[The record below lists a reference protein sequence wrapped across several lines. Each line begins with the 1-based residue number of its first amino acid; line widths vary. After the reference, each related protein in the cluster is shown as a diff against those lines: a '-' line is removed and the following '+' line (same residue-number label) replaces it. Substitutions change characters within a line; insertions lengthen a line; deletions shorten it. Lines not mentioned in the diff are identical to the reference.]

1 MTDALDLIAMAETTL
16 RERVA
21 PGGPEARYHALL
33 AANALATAH
42 RELTHPPR
50 DAAGSDAADGNAAG
64 GSAAGGSTA
73 EGPAQ
78 AVADVAAIRAGRH
91 DDDVTLHAR
100 LLAAAA
106 RRAWIAD
113 PTSTGEP
120 E

>member
-1 MTDALDLIAMAETTL
+1 MTDALDLIAEAEATL

-33 AANALATAH
+33 AANALAIAR

-50 DAAGSDAADGNAAG
+50 DTAAATTAGGNAAG
-64 GSAAGGSTA
+64 GNATDR
-73 EGPAQ
+73 PAQ
-78 AVADVAAIRAGRH
+78 AAADVAAIRAGRH

-113 PTSTGEP
+113 PTSAGEP